1 MNTTVQKIVF
11 GATSRV
17 TEISPVH
24 GARLL
29 DATFLGIGGSAIF
42 AALSERRNRKVMARV
57 KAFRRFLV
65 VSDIHLGDAL
75 LAQSTLIAI
84 RDFFPEAEIDYV
96 INRMVAPI
104 IEGNPDATRIIP
116 LFANAQFPSST
127 EIQALRE
134 IVRQGQYDLI
144 IMLCPFIRHGEVA
157 DASQPLVGLLSHGAT
172 ILRNESYPA
181 VINHFSYQEYLF
193 VRGVLAMAAKPV
205 RRDAFKGIRTMYTDE
220 VIEQAATFYQDA
232 GATPR
237 APVVMYNPDSASNYN
252 MMPLV
257 NQVPLLE
264 QLARRTR
271 ADTTIL
277 LGEGHTAAGIG
288 NTLRDALP
296 AALRSK
302 VHIIPRTTSLA
313 TYSALIDLADIFVTG
328 DTGPLHLAASR
339 RYSLSGRHEFRN
351 RTAILSFFG
360 ATAPR
365 MSGYDSFHQ
374 GYLDSNQDAPS
385 WCYQAGSPC
394 RNITC
399 LNKMFK
405 TCKTVRCFEGVD
417 VNALAAMVVSYV
429 EKCFPPATAVGQR
442 GWPTPAEPLSAR

>member
-1 MNTTVQKIVF
+1 MNTWVQKMVF

-29 DATFLGIGGSAIF
+29 DAIFLGIGGSGTF

-57 KAFRRFLV
+57 KRFRRFLV
-65 VSDIHLGDAL
+65 VSDVHLGDAL

-84 RDFFPEAEIDYV
+84 RDFFPDAEIDYV
-96 INRMVAPI
+96 INRMVAPL

-116 LFANAQFPSST
+116 LFSNAQFPSVA
-127 EIQALRE
+127 EIAAVRD
-134 IVRQGQYDLI
+134 IVRAGQYDLI

-157 DASQPLVGLLSHGAT
+157 DPGQPLVGLLSHGAT
-172 ILRNESYPA
+172 ILRNESHPA

-193 VRGVLAMAAKPV
+193 VRGVLGMAAQPV
-205 RRDAFKGIRTMYTDE
+205 RGDAFKGIRTMYTDE
-220 VIEQAATFYQDA
+220 AIEEGATFHRESA
-232 GATPR
+232 ASSGAPL
-237 APVVMYNPDSASNYN
+237 VMYNPDSASKYN

-257 NQVPLLE
+257 DQVPLLE
-264 QLARRTR
+264 QLAGRTS
-271 ADTTIL
+271 AATTIL
-277 LGEGHTAAGIG
+277 VGEGHAAAGIG

-296 AALRSK
+296 PALRSK
-302 VHIIPRTTSLA
+302 VRVIPRTMSLA
-313 TYSALIDLADIFVTG
+313 GYSALIDLADLFVTG

-339 RYSLSGRHEFRN
+339 RYSRSGAHQFRN

-360 ATAPR
+360 ATTPR
-365 MSGYDSFHQ
+365 MSGYDSFHE

-394 RNITC
+394 RNISC

-405 TCKTVRCFEGVD
+405 TCRSVRCFEHVD
-417 VNALAAMVVSYV
+417 VNALADQVMSYHD
-429 EKCFPPATAVGQR
+429 ERFGPA
-442 GWPTPAEPLSAR
+442 PAAGVREPLTPRAPSSNQ